1 MQAPPQNMD
10 TYNIKIKIGFLEIS
24 GRQNIGV
31 YSSSSV
37 GYFFVL
43 YSVYIRWK
51 RFIKAD
57 IFYIDCLTKF
67 RLEEVMLNVGIG
79 LLNYT

>member
-31 YSSSSV
+31 NCT
-37 GYFFVL
+37 
-43 YSVYIRWK
+43 VYTIRWK
-51 RFIKAD
+51 RFKKAD
-57 IFYIDCLTKF
+57 IFSIDCLTKF
-67 RLEEVMLNVGIG
+67 RLEEVM
-79 LLNYT
+79 